1 MISEINAKLYCCEDI
16 SLIENYNKAI
26 IDKEMWECH
35 HRLETDLGLSKKE
48 LIDLRLYAN
57 RPANELIFL
66 TRSEHKALHMSVHR
80 KNGILPTRKGKD
92 CNFYGVHNIG
102 EKHPFYSKHHTDESR
117 RKMSKSH
124 KGGTSSRKGTTL
136 TDEHKRKISKAH
148 KDKKLSDEHKRKI
161 SVSMKKADIK
171 KPKTKYKWLTPSGEI
186 KIMDPSKAKRWH
198 PDWIKIG
205 EA

>member
-1 MISEINAKLYCCEDI
+1 MICEKSAKKFCCEDI
-16 SLIENYNKAI
+16 SLIENYQEAI
-26 IDKEMWECH
+26 NDSERWECH
-35 HRLETDLGLSKKE
+35 HKLGVNKSRQELKENDL
-48 LIDLRLYAN
+48 YFN

-66 TRSEHKALHMSVHR
+66 TKKEHRALHMSVYR

-92 CNFYGVHNIG
+92 CNFYGVHNTG
-102 EKHPFYSKHHTDESR
+102 EKHPFYGKHHTDESR

-124 KGGTSSRKGTTL
+124 KGGTSNRKGTTL

-148 KDKKLSDEHKRKI
+148 KDKNLSDEHKRKI
-161 SVSMKKADIK
+161 SESLKKADIK
-171 KPKTKYKWLTPSGEI
+171 KPKTKYKWLTPTGEI

-205 EA
+205 EV